1 MIRITFTILC
11 LLILVPSAFAQNRD
25 TVFNDPVYPF
35 SLSFPQ
41 SWKSTGRSD
50 SQIRLEVISDYGN
63 GLANF
68 VVAVSP
74 AKGSEKVPAS
84 TFVKL
89 MLDDRPD
96 LLQVIVDGAVRNG
109 KIVEKG
115 RTYLANKD
123 ALYVIYEGEYRT
135 PSDTFFV
142 KTYFI
147 ETLFE
152 GNVYAITFTTSKEG
166 FPRSHETFKDI
177 ASNFGLIPT
186 KISVPKKP

>member
-1 MIRITFTILC
+1 MIQMRFSV
-11 LLILVPSAFAQNRD
+11 LLILVLALSAFAQTRD

-35 SLSFPQ
+35 SISFPQ

-50 SQIRLEVISDYGN
+50 SKIRLEVISDYGN
-63 GLANF
+63 GIANF

-74 AKGSEKVPAS
+74 AKGSENVPAS
-84 TFVKL
+84 KFVKL
-89 MLDDRPD
+89 MLEDRAD
-96 LLQVIVDGAVRNG
+96 LIQVIVDGSVRNG

-115 RTYLANKD
+115 PTYLANQD

-152 GNVYAITFTTSKEG
+152 GNVYALTFTTSKEA

-177 ASNFGLIPT
+177 ATNFGLVPT
-186 KISVPKKP
+186 KINIPKRP